1 MDKLYAMKTFI
12 RIVDSGSL
20 TAAADALHKSLP
32 AVARTLGALEAELD
46 VRLLNRTT
54 RRIALTDEGR
64 EYYER
69 CKRVLMELDEA
80 EAALSQRRV
89 TPKGRLRL
97 TSSVMFGRLHV
108 APIVTEF
115 LVKYPAVQAELLLLD
130 RVVDLVEEGIDAAAR
145 IGHLPDSSLVAI
157 AVGETRRV
165 FCASRAYLKRNGTPR
180 SPSDMDAHRCVNFT
194 GLDGAAEWS
203 FGSGANACSVAVN
216 PAFTTNQIDTALD
229 ACVHGVGIGQFLC
242 YQVQA
247 LLEQKKIQ
255 RVLVAFE
262 PAALP
267 IHVVYPHARLLSSN
281 VRRFIDWAVPRLRAR
296 LKPPPALTV
305 SP

>member
-1 MDKLYAMKTFI
+1 MDKLHAIRTFI
-12 RIVDSGSL
+12 QIVECGSL
-20 TAAADALHKSLP
+20 TAAADELRKSLP
-32 AVARTLGALEAELD
+32 AVVRTLGALEAELD

-69 CKRVLMELDEA
+69 CKSVLAELDEA

-115 LVKYPAVQAELLLLD
+115 IVKYPAVQVELLLLD
-130 RVVDLVEEGIDAAAR
+130 RVVDLVEEGIDAAVR
-145 IGHLPDSSLVAI
+145 IGELPDSSLVAI
-157 AVGETRRV
+157 AVGQTRRV
-165 FCASRAYLKRNGTPR
+165 FCASRAYLKRGGVPQ
-180 SPSDMDAHRCVNFT
+180 SPADMAEHRCVNFT
-194 GLDGAAEWS
+194 GLAGPAEWS
-203 FGSGANACSVAVN
+203 FGDGATAYRTSIT

-229 ACVHGVGIGQFLC
+229 ACLQGVGIGQFLS

-247 LLEQKKIQ
+247 LLDQDKLE
-255 RVLVAFE
+255 RVLVEFE
-262 PAALP
+262 PAPLP
-267 IHVVYPHARLLSSN
+267 IHIVYPHSRLLSSN
-281 VRRFIDWAVPRLRAR
+281 VRRFIDWAAPRLRTRMKTAT
-296 LKPPPALTV
+296 A
-305 SP
+305 